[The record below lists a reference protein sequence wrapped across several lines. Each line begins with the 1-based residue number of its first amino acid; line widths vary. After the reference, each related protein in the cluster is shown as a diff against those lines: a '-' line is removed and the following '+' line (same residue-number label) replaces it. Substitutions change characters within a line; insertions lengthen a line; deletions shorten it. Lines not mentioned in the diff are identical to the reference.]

1 MIHYIYDGSFDGL
14 LTAIYDTYYRKE
26 LPDKILFHEDYQENL
41 LINKIHIRTDIE
53 KSKKVYDSIKNK
65 ISNRAL
71 KNIFYTYLSEEENLG
86 TWVYQYL
93 RLGWKIGRNVDFNMA
108 NDHVLKIYKTRR
120 SVEREVH
127 LLMGLI
133 RFRRLEANIYY
144 APVEPM
150 YNTVGLLAPHFA
162 QRLSD
167 QNWVIHDVKRGIGA
181 IYNKEEWIISDIDFK
196 DNLKFGE
203 DELIFQRLWK
213 EYYKSIAIKNRI
225 NSKLQKRNMP
235 MRYWRYLVEK
245 D

>member
-14 LTAIYDTYYRKE
+14 LTSIYEAYYRKDIPE
-26 LPDKILFHEDYQENL
+26 KILFNKDPQENL
-41 LINKIHIRTDIE
+41 LVNRIHISTDIG

-65 ISNRAL
+65 ISSRAL

-86 TWVYQYL
+86 TWVYKYL
-93 RLGWKIGRNVDFNMA
+93 RLGWKIGKNVDLNMS
-108 NDHVLKIYKTRR
+108 DDGVLKIYKTRR

-127 LLMGLI
+127 LLTGLI

-162 QRLSD
+162 ERLGD

-181 IYNKEEWIISDIDFK
+181 VYNKEEWIISDINFK
-196 DNLKFGE
+196 HDLKFGE
-203 DELIFQRLWK
+203 DETFFQNLWR
-213 EYYKSIAIKNRI
+213 EYFKSVAIKNRI
-225 NSKLQKRNMP
+225 NPKLQKKNMP

-245 D
+245 N